1 MGRLAEKIDKRR
13 KNYHAFK
20 EDVDSYFTA
29 RIIVSDMQD
38 WERMIAFLNPNQAM
52 AYGITVH
59 SKVSIIRLDWEEIVA
74 DVAFSNRVTIWT
86 IAASA
91 ELAKRYKINNLEM
104 VGVCLTEWASI
115 TTNAIRKKMKWEPI
129 TYEET
134 YSIIKDISE
143 NKLDE
148 TMMTYYVASSYFYP
162 TSDEET
168 YQTAKAMAEC
178 GSMFKYPKW
187 EIIADKHC
195 IGWVPGNETTMALIP
210 LIASLWIKIPKN
222 FSKSITSPAATWE
235 CVNVLMNIN
244 FDKEGIEE
252 LVKKVN
258 CCLVRGWG
266 LDLAPADDK
275 LIKVQYPLSM
285 QSKAKVVSSIMAKKY
300 AMWVTHSLID
310 IPVWPTAKVTSMEE
324 AKDWKQRFEI
334 VGKKLWM
341 KMSVQ
346 ITQAN
351 EVIWNWV
358 WAVLQVREVLRILQQ
373 HPDRPK
379 DLEDKIIFLGGKLIE
394 NIWLVTGKSAM
405 NLARH
410 QLETGAA
417 WNKMKE
423 IIAAQWGNPDID
435 SESLELWKFTYDVV
449 AEKAW
454 KITWM
459 DLHDVN
465 AVCRRLGCPIID
477 QAWMYIYKKTW
488 SSVKKGDVIAT
499 LYAQDEI
506 NLNAWIK
513 AIKEK
518 NPFQISSDTLS
529 NVANKWWKILKTLS
543 KVGQMNVED
552 LILRK
557 NKEEEKKEKPKK
569 DITPK
574 KTKKWETTK

>member
-1 MGRLAEKIDKRR
+1 MGRLANKFDKRR
-13 KNYHAFK
+13 KNYHAFR
-20 EDVDSYFTA
+20 EDPDSYFTA
-29 RIIVSDMQD
+29 RAFVSDMQD
-38 WERMIAFLNPNQAM
+38 GERMIVFLNPNQAL

-59 SKVSIIRLDWEEIVA
+59 DKVNIIRLDWEEIVA
-74 DVAFSNRVTIWT
+74 DVSFSNKVTVWT
-86 IAASA
+86 IAVSD
-91 ELAKRYKINNLEM
+91 ELAKRYKITNLEM
-104 VGVCLTEWASI
+104 VWVYLTEWASI
-115 TTNAIRKKMKWEPI
+115 TSDAIRKKMKWEKI
-129 TYEET
+129 SYNEILA
-134 YSIIKDISE
+134 IIKDISE
-143 NKLDE
+143 NKLDD

-162 TSDEET
+162 TTDEET
-168 YQTAKAMAEC
+168 YLTAKAMAEC
-178 GSMFKYPKW
+178 GAMFKYPKW

-244 FDKEGIEE
+244 FDKAWIEE
-252 LVKKVN
+252 LVGKTN
-258 CCLVRGWG
+258 CCLVWWGG

-310 IPVWPTAKVTSMEE
+310 IPVWPTAKVTSMKE
-324 AKDWKQRFEI
+324 ALDRKKRFEI
-334 VGKKLWM
+334 VWKKLWM

-351 EVIWNWV
+351 EVIGNGV
-358 WAVLQVREVLRILQQ
+358 WAVLQVREVLRVLQQ

-379 DLEDKIIFLGGKLIE
+379 DLEDKIVFLWGKLIE
-394 NIWLVTGKSAM
+394 NIGLATGRSAM

-410 QLETGAA
+410 QLQTWAA

-423 IIAAQWGNPDID
+423 IIEAQWGNPDVT
-435 SESLELWKFTYDVV
+435 SESLELGKFTYDVV

-454 KITWM
+454 KIKWM

-465 AVCRRLGCPIID
+465 AVCRRLGCPIVD

-488 SSVKKGDVIAT
+488 SVVKKNEVIAT

-506 NLNAWIK
+506 NLKAGIK
-513 AIKEK
+513 RLKER
-518 NPFQISSDTLS
+518 NPFQ
-529 NVANKWWKILKTLS
+529 
-543 KVGQMNVED
+543 M
-552 LILRK
+552 
-557 NKEEEKKEKPKK
+557 
-569 DITPK
+569 
-574 KTKKWETTK
+574 

>member
-1 MGRLAEKIDKRR
+1 MGRFAEKVDKWR
-13 KNYHAFK
+13 KNYHAFR
-20 EDVDSYFTA
+20 EDPDSYFTA

-38 WERMIAFLNPNQAM
+38 GERMIAFLNPNQAM
-52 AYGITVH
+52 AYGITIH
-59 SKVSIIRLDWEEIVA
+59 NKVSIIRVDWEEIVA
-74 DVAFSNRVTIWT
+74 DVSFSSRVTIWT
-86 IAASA
+86 IAVSD
-91 ELAKRYKINNLEM
+91 ELAKKYKIKNFEM
-104 VGVCLTEWASI
+104 VGVSLTEWASV
-115 TTNAIRKKMKWEPI
+115 TTNAIRKKMRWEPI
-129 TYEET
+129 TYEEI
-134 YSIIKDISE
+134 YAIIKDISE
-143 NKLDE
+143 NKLDD
-148 TMMTYYVASSYFYP
+148 TMMTYYVSSSYFYP
-162 TSDEET
+162 TTDEET
-168 YQTAKAMAEC
+168 YLTAKAMAEC
-178 GSMFKYPKW
+178 GAMFRYPKW

-210 LIASLWIKIPKN
+210 LVASLGIKIPKN

-244 FDKEGIEE
+244 FDKEWIEK
-252 LVKKVN
+252 LVEKTN
-258 CCLVRGWG
+258 CCLVWWGG

-275 LIKVQYPLSM
+275 LIRVQYPLSM

-310 IPVWPTAKVTSMEE
+310 IPVWPTAKVTNMKE
-324 AKDWKQRFEI
+324 AEDWKKRFEI

-358 WAVLQVREVLRILQQ
+358 WAVLQVREVLRVLQQ

-379 DLEDKIIFLGGKLIE
+379 DLEDKIVFLWGKLIE

-405 NLARH
+405 RLARH
-410 QLETGAA
+410 QLETHAA

-423 IIAAQWGNPDID
+423 IIAAQWWDPNVD
-435 SESLELWKFTYDVV
+435 SESLKLGKYTYDVV
-449 AEKAW
+449 AEKDW

-477 QAWMYIYKKTW
+477 EAWMYIYKKLW
-488 SSVKKGDVIAT
+488 STVKKDEVIAR

-506 NLNAWIK
+506 NLNAGIK

-518 NPFQISSDTLS
+518 NPFQIWSSLFSKEGSKGEKVLKTLKK
-529 NVANKWWKILKTLS
+529 VANKIKGK
-543 KVGQMNVED
+543 
-552 LILRK
+552 K
-557 NKEEEKKEKPKK
+557 NK
-569 DITPK
+569 D
-574 KTKKWETTK
+574 TKKQG